1 MVLMYHASTEP
12 FNAQLLDSTQYFV
25 LWWSQTIYQSFVILG
40 VPLFVMLSG
49 VLLLQ
54 PSKANEPIKVFLKKR
69 LSRIGLAFLFWSA
82 IYFAWSY
89 YVNHQTITVNSVI
102 QSLLNGGAYF
112 QFWFI
117 YLIMG
122 LYLIT
127 PILRVFVAHADR
139 RLLRYLL
146 MLWFIAASVLPLLH
160 LITGFEVDKNL
171 FMLSGWIG
179 YFILGLYLM
188 GTMPKTKTLKR
199 LFAAGIIL
207 TILGSW
213 LMAYPFH
220 TLGQYYFFAFTLSSN
235 VILSSVALFSLL
247 IKRPPNWPGNSHPRF
262 SRLIRSISANT
273 LPIFFFHIIVLET
286 LNKGLLG
293 FRISLMDISPI
304 VEIPIVAVVALFIC
318 LGLILL
324 MKKIPVL
331 NKLIG

>member
-12 FNAQLLDSTQYFV
+12 YNAQLLDSTQYFV

-54 PSKANEPIKVFLKKR
+54 PSKTNEPIRVFLKKR

-89 YVNHQTITVNSVI
+89 YVNHQTLTVNSVF

-127 PILRVFVAHADR
+127 PILRIFVAHANR
-139 RLLRYLL
+139 SLLRYLL
-146 MLWFIAASVLPLLH
+146 ILWFIAASLLPLFH
-160 LITGFEVDKNL
+160 LITSFEVDKNL
-171 FMLSGWIG
+171 FLLSGWIG

-199 LFAAGIIL
+199 LFAAGVIL

-220 TLGQYYFFAFTLSSN
+220 SLDQYYFFAFTLSAN

-247 IKRPPNWPGNSHPRF
+247 IKHPPNWPGNSHPRF
-262 SRLIRSISANT
+262 SRLIHAISANT
-273 LPIFFFHIIVLET
+273 LPIFFLHIIVLEA

-318 LGLILL
+318 LGLILV

>member
-12 FNAQLLDSTQYFV
+12 YNAQLLDSTQYFV

-49 VLLLQ
+49 ALLLQ
-54 PSKANEPIKVFLKKR
+54 PSKTNEPIKVFLKKR
-69 LSRIGLAFLFWSA
+69 LSRIGLAFLFWSV
-82 IYFAWSY
+82 IYFAWNY
-89 YVNHQTITVNSVI
+89 FVNHQTFTANSVI
-102 QSLLNGGAYF
+102 QSFLSGGAYF

-127 PILRVFVAHADR
+127 PVLRIVVAHANR
-139 RLLRYLL
+139 SLIRYLL
-146 MLWFIAASVLPLLH
+146 MLWFIAASLIPLFH
-160 LITGFEVDKNL
+160 LITGFEVDSNL
-171 FMLSGWIG
+171 FLFSGWIG
-179 YFILGLYLM
+179 YFILGIYLM
-188 GTMPKTKTLKR
+188 GTQAKTKTLKR
-199 LFAAGIIL
+199 LLAAGIIL

-220 TLGQYYFFAFTLSSN
+220 SLEQYYFFAFTLSAN
-235 VILSSVALFSLL
+235 VIISSIALFSLL
-247 IKRPPNWPGNSHPRF
+247 LKRPADWPGNNHPKF
-262 SRLIRSISANT
+262 NRLIHAISANT
-273 LPIFFFHIIVLET
+273 LPIFFLHIIVLET

-304 VEIPIVAVVALFIC
+304 IEIPIATFVTLFIC

-324 MKKIPVL
+324 MKKVPVL

>member
-1 MVLMYHASTEP
+1 MYHASTESY
-12 FNAQLLDSTQYFV
+12 NAQLLDSTQYFV

-54 PSKANEPIKVFLKKR
+54 PSKTNEPIRVFLKKR

-89 YVNHQTITVNSVI
+89 YVNHQTLTVNSVF

-122 LYLIT
+122 IYLIT
-127 PILRVFVAHADR
+127 PILRIFVAHANR
-139 RLLRYLL
+139 SLLRYLL
-146 MLWFIAASVLPLLH
+146 ILWFIAASLLPLFQ
-160 LITGFEVDKNL
+160 LITSFEVDKNL
-171 FMLSGWIG
+171 FLFSGWIG

-188 GTMPKTKTLKR
+188 GTMPKKKTLKR

-220 TLGQYYFFAFTLSSN
+220 SLDQYYFFAFTLSAN

-247 IKRPPNWPGNSHPRF
+247 IKHPPNWPGNNHHRF
-262 SRLIRSISANT
+262 SRLIHTISANT
-273 LPIFFFHIIVLET
+273 LPIFFLHIIVLET

-293 FRISLMDISPI
+293 FRISLMDINPI
-304 VEIPIVAVVALFIC
+304 IEIPIAAVVALFIC

>member
-1 MVLMYHASTEP
+1 MVLMYHASTESY
-12 FNAQLLDSTQYFV
+12 NAQLLDSTQYFV

-54 PSKANEPIKVFLKKR
+54 PSKTNEPIRVFLKKR

-89 YVNHQTITVNSVI
+89 YVNHQTLTVNSVF

-122 LYLIT
+122 IYLIT
-127 PILRVFVAHADR
+127 PILRIFVAHANR
-139 RLLRYLL
+139 SLLRYLL
-146 MLWFIAASVLPLLH
+146 ILWFIAASLLPLLH
-160 LITGFEVDKNL
+160 LITGFEVDQNL
-171 FMLSGWIG
+171 FLLSGWIG

-220 TLGQYYFFAFTLSSN
+220 SLDQYYFFAFTLSAN

-247 IKRPPNWPGNSHPRF
+247 IKHPPNWPGNNHHRF
-262 SRLIRSISANT
+262 SRLIHTISANT
-273 LPIFFFHIIVLET
+273 LPIFFLHIIVLET

-293 FRISLMDISPI
+293 FRISLMDINPI
-304 VEIPIVAVVALFIC
+304 IEIPIAAVVALFIC